1 MISQSSSQLS
11 TLNSESSDADTS
23 FVDWQ
28 NNVETG
34 GVNVDSLEYYVND
47 TSNLKAADKNRYSLC
62 ACHGVVPDFDLKSK
76 PYDTLKKGQ
85 LPTQAMYKKE
95 ILRRDPSAK
104 LRKRKND
111 ELLIML
117 HDIGPKV
124 TSNNFTFIIESESTI
139 CSIFMDKEKERE
151 AIEKNSNGPN
161 ITNQDRLCFIE
172 VILSD
177 RVKGLYSM
185 SQDCLTRS
193 ELDNRNP
200 VVRVCDFYDKAT
212 EVFNDEKYVPY
223 TQSLPNLHEDF
234 VEPIPLPLKS
244 FRLTRDEAK
253 DILVSIRPKLAGMIA
268 NYELSWAGVGQL
280 GEDKDEYGHV
290 DLDKCVDGDNWRNFI
305 RDSKESYLLYWWH
318 RLDDEGFI
326 QFTICVLEK
335 FNRANTEDFTLV
347 LIKGMN
353 LTPVRRS
360 RISSKRKLARIW
372 EGLATA

>member
-1 MISQSSSQLS
+1 
-11 TLNSESSDADTS
+11 
-23 FVDWQ
+23 
-28 NNVETG
+28 
-34 GVNVDSLEYYVND
+34 
-47 TSNLKAADKNRYSLC
+47 
-62 ACHGVVPDFDLKSK
+62 
-76 PYDTLKKGQ
+76 
-85 LPTQAMYKKE
+85 MYKKE

-268 NYELSWAGVGQL
+268 NYELS
-280 GEDKDEYGHV
+280 
-290 DLDKCVDGDNWRNFI
+290 
-305 RDSKESYLLYWWH
+305 
-318 RLDDEGFI
+318 
-326 QFTICVLEK
+326 
-335 FNRANTEDFTLV
+335 
-347 LIKGMN
+347 
-353 LTPVRRS
+353 
-360 RISSKRKLARIW
+360 
-372 EGLATA
+372 